1 MPNMRTFWSAARPEN
16 DDASRAP
23 DAVEIE
29 PARALHGFAA
39 GTCPPDSAFDQ
50 FLDEPLR
57 SLSAQHWTPLA
68 VAAKAARWLDEY
80 NVRTVLDIGSGAGK
94 FCVAAALASHC
105 HFTGL
110 EHRASLVAR
119 ARVLARRFG
128 VAARTC
134 FIRGAFGTVPLPRV
148 DAYYLYNPFE
158 ECIVEPAQRI
168 DASVV
173 GRERRARDLASLEA
187 LLARAPAGTYVLT
200 YGRFGGP
207 LPPSYGRLRIA
218 SGFPNELCLWRK
230 TASRVMCR
238 PSGSGLAASPGAAW
252 RRGEPEK
259 TGTLRHP
266 RALRFHSLP
275 IGPPGVAATSLPV
288 CRSTTAI
295 RAP

>member
-1 MPNMRTFWSAARPEN
+1 MPNMRSFWSAVHPEN

-23 DAVEIE
+23 DAAELD
-29 PARALHGFAA
+29 PARALYGFTD
-39 GTCPPDSAFDQ
+39 GVCPPDAAFDQ

-68 VAAKAARWLDEY
+68 VAAKAARWLDEC

-128 VAARTC
+128 VAARAC
-134 FIRGAFGTVPLPRV
+134 FIRGAFGEVPLPRV

-173 GRERRARDLASLEA
+173 LGRERRARDLESLEA

-200 YGRFGGP
+200 YGGFGDL

-218 SGFPNELCLWRK
+218 SGFPSELCLWRK
-230 TASRVMCR
+230 TASRLMR
-238 PSGSGLAASPGAAW
+238 RSYGALAASPGAA
-252 RRGEPEK
+252 
-259 TGTLRHP
+259 
-266 RALRFHSLP
+266 
-275 IGPPGVAATSLPV
+275 
-288 CRSTTAI
+288 
-295 RAP
+295 